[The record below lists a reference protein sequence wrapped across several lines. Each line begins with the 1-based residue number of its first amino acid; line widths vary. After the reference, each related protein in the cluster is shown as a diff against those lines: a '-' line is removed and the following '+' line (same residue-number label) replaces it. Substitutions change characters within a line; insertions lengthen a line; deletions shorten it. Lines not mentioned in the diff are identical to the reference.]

1 MVKMEASMSDEK
13 IAVTKQ
19 AKAIHS
25 IVAIEKLA
33 LNMGAW
39 QRNLKNRRS
48 TWESLKVS
56 RRLV

>member
-1 MVKMEASMSDEK
+1 MSDEK